1 MPRKVIFI
9 SLIIFFL
16 SISIAESK
24 NERITENGFCL
35 KQVIEDSNL
44 KVNNNYEYG
53 RELYP
58 RYKESGLSNDFLIKK
73 VPDLCIDPVHI
84 KEIRISKQPPFPG
97 AHQSYEIKITFD
109 KLAASEMIVFTKSN
123 LKKRIAMEVDGEI
136 ISIAPIL
143 DPIEDVLIIFVAS
156 EKSIQE
162 MKAIYFRISKNII
175 VESSQDKIRP

>member
-1 MPRKVIFI
+1 MRKVIFI
-9 SLIIFFL
+9 LFIILFL
-16 SISIAESK
+16 NISIAESK
-24 NERITENGFCL
+24 NESIADNGFCL
-35 KQVIEDSNL
+35 KQVIEDTNL
-44 KVNNNYEYG
+44 KANDNYEYG

-58 RYKESGLSNDFLIKK
+58 RYKESGLPDDFLIKK
-73 VPDLCIDPVHI
+73 APDLCIEPVHI

-109 KLAASEMIVFTKSN
+109 KLAASKMIVFTKSN

-175 VESSQDKIRP
+175 VESSQDKIRE